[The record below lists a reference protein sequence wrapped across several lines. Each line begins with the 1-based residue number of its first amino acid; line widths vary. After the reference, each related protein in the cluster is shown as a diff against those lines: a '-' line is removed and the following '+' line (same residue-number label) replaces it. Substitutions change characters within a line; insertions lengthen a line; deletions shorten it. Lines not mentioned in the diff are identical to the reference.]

1 MCPQDSLFLSWF
13 REDTYSDDAHK
24 RTNHHRRNSAGP
36 RTDPPPPKELEE
48 EIGIYKKENSR
59 LQSITKE
66 QEIVLQKLM
75 EEKVRS

>member
-1 MCPQDSLFLSWF
+1 MTLTKEPTTTLETP
-13 REDTYSDDAHK
+13 RAP
-24 RTNHHRRNSAGP
+24 GP
-36 RTDPPPPKELEE
+36 IPPPSPKELEE

>member
-1 MCPQDSLFLSWF
+1 MTLTKEPTTTVETPRDP
-13 REDTYSDDAHK
+13 
-24 RTNHHRRNSAGP
+24 GP
-36 RTDPPPPKELEE
+36 IPPPPKELEE